1 MRLDV
6 SDALPMN
13 CPYCGRSMTY
23 LARYE
28 DWLFYRCEPDGCGP
42 ITLLPGGRIRR
53 TEESDYAVLAKPEI
67 KKHGT

>member
-1 MRLDV
+1 
-6 SDALPMN
+6 
-13 CPYCGRSMTY
+13 MTY